1 MRKGL
6 LPSQPLWGG
15 TAIMDKAQFEQIK
28 QHGAMLA
35 IASHLYKCGLIT
47 DAEYHK
53 LTAQLQKKYCPAT
66 DSAAGVSPALND
78 HTEKVLGKEDLDR

>member
-1 MRKGL
+1 
-6 LPSQPLWGG
+6 
-15 TAIMDKAQFEQIK
+15 MDKAQFEQIK

-66 DSAAGVSPALND
+66 DSAAGVSPASERS
-78 HTEKVLGKEDLDR
+78 HGKSSGKGGF